1 MNQVYDKLAAACRS
15 LFDLVLSFLPLA
27 TPNRSYIN
35 TKVLELIDQR
45 DIAARHNLEL
55 AYNALEKDIR
65 REVKHARN
73 SYIRE
78 QIENEK
84 WKRIKLCKPFVAKPI
99 SIKDSEG
106 KLKPI
111 QDSADIIARYYRDH
125 Q

>member
-1 MNQVYDKLAAACRS
+1 M
-15 LFDLVLSFLPLA
+15 
-27 TPNRSYIN
+27 
-35 TKVLELIDQR
+35 LELIDQR
-45 DIAARHNLEL
+45 DIAARHSLQL

-84 WKRIKLCKPFVAKPI
+84 WKGTKLCKPFVAKPI

-106 KLKPI
+106 KLKPT

>member
-1 MNQVYDKLAAACRS
+1 M
-15 LFDLVLSFLPLA
+15 
-27 TPNRSYIN
+27 
-35 TKVLELIDQR
+35 LELIDQR
-45 DIAARHNLEL
+45 DIAARHNLQL

-84 WKRIKLCKPFVAKPI
+84 WKGIKLCKPFVAKPI

-106 KLKPI
+106 ILKPI
-111 QDSADIIARYYRDH
+111 QDRAEIIARYYRDH